1 MAEQSSA
8 AVPQKRLHARDQ
20 ILEKPYLSG
29 NGITFETVVTLY
41 KCELPC
47 LMETEHTAE
56 ANDSTSEVQWQT
68 VVSGVPAVTSDR
80 GTLGLHICDVSSGD
94 SLHKFI
100 IQSGSCYS
108 ELDAHFHAFVE
119 TQETD
124 KIHCFGISF
133 PDEAAAKKLLRAVK
147 QIIPLADLS
156 LSELDISLPKQGK
169 FEDEGCKGK
178 RAVEDNTDCMIIECK
193 DTQAKGNV
201 MDDMYRAYKMAASA
215 EVVASDL
222 YPSMLDA
229 CGSGDVSYA
238 TFFLN
243 QGLDVNYVDQ
253 EGTFPL
259 LLASSFGKVS
269 MVKFLLE
276 QGANVDV
283 VNSQG
288 ESSLSKA
295 KQHGW
300 KEVVD
305 LLQEYGAKDVMKGVI
320 DSNTLGQPSSDQNFS
335 LLIKPTLQ
343 ELVQVLYPAA
353 SKWLNIGVM
362 LGVPL
367 RVLDNIKRDYPN
379 LVRDCL
385 REMLKVWLKQVDPPP
400 TWSSMVDALEVLDP
414 YLAYKIKRLKEV
426 NYSL

>member
-1 MAEQSSA
+1 
-8 AVPQKRLHARDQ
+8 
-20 ILEKPYLSG
+20 
-29 NGITFETVVTLY
+29 
-41 KCELPC
+41 
-47 LMETEHTAE
+47 
-56 ANDSTSEVQWQT
+56 
-68 VVSGVPAVTSDR
+68 
-80 GTLGLHICDVSSGD
+80 
-94 SLHKFI
+94 
-100 IQSGSCYS
+100 
-108 ELDAHFHAFVE
+108 
-119 TQETD
+119 
-124 KIHCFGISF
+124 
-133 PDEAAAKKLLRAVK
+133 
-147 QIIPLADLS
+147 
-156 LSELDISLPKQGK
+156 
-169 FEDEGCKGK
+169 
-178 RAVEDNTDCMIIECK
+178 
-193 DTQAKGNV
+193 
-201 MDDMYRAYKMAASA
+201 MYRAYKMAASA